1 MLVLFR
7 LDLGRIVESRV
18 ETLAEDS
25 LADTFVL
32 SGIGCSLV
40 AHVRTDG
47 RRLVAVGW
55 CSRRVHGIA
64 GPTAIVRRLFHAFDS
79 GETDGF
85 VAVGEGRTNPDGTWN
100 FAAVDA
106 LYSDLLHRNLTPLF
120 MPASPRSAADMGEI
134 TAYLVVAAGRYPKA
148 MLELGNEPD
157 SPVEWAAF
165 YPPNR
170 ANPITPAEYWGY
182 AEQWAKAWAS
192 SQPSAQ
198 IATAGTSGVDLTW
211 QQGLVAAGAANSGLI
226 SAFGV
231 HPYAENIVEPPG
243 VTGNNLGDDLTSLK
257 AMLPANVSVWLTEYG
272 EPNPPPADV
281 TAWLTAAKALGVPVF
296 SWYELRDGEGPYGL
310 LNADLSRKAPDPY
323 KAAQQFLLGP

>member
-1 MLVLFR
+1 MRLALLALTVL
-7 LDLGRIVESRV
+7 
-18 ETLAEDS
+18 LAACNGGQPPPPPPTP
-25 LADTFVL
+25 LPHL
-32 SGIGCSLV
+32 
-40 AHVRTDG
+40 
-47 RRLVAVGW
+47 W
-55 CSRRVHGIA
+55 P
-64 GPTAIVRRLFHAFDS
+64 GPTSFGAQSHDWPAIQNGKPVVDTAEMNAVAAGGFTVERVTLIPW
-79 GETDGF
+79 ETP
-85 VAVGEGRTNPDGTWN
+85 TNPDGTWN

-296 SWYELRDGEGPYGL
+296 SWYELKDGEGPYGL